1 MGIDTGNEK
10 EKGIHMKKSITV
22 VLTLIITLTVFSPVR
37 SCAVAITEIPEVGG
51 ATAVV
56 LETKTGKIV
65 YNKYMDTPMEP
76 ASTTKIMTA
85 LLALEKQRDR
95 KSVV

>member
-1 MGIDTGNEK
+1 MGIDTGNGK
-10 EKGIHMKKSITV
+10 KKGIHMKKSITV

-56 LETKTGKIV
+56 LE
-65 YNKYMDTPMEP
+65 KY
-76 ASTTKIMTA
+76 
-85 LLALEKQRDR
+85 
-95 KSVV
+95 KSKYIN